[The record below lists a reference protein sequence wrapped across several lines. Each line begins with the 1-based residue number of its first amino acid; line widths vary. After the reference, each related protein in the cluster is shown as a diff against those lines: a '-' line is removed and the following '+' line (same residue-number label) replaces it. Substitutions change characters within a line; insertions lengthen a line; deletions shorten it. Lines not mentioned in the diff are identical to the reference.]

1 MKEKTGFVTRLMEYG
16 LLITTLH
23 KGFLIVSGILY
34 FTVVSGILTYTIAI
48 NEPMAIGKITLLSLL
63 LILSII
69 LTKLIPFRVH
79 TLKSVETR
87 RRKKALYSR
96 VSDNSNLITGNLS
109 ITSLKLC
116 YDMLFQDILDLE
128 EIILTIGFSNILPHH
143 KDLLL

>member
-16 LLITTLH
+16 LLITILH

-34 FTVVSGILTYTIAI
+34 FTVVSGILTYTIVI

-87 RRKKALYSR
+87 RRKKPSTR
-96 VSDNSNLITGNLS
+96 ES
-109 ITSLKLC
+109 
-116 YDMLFQDILDLE
+116 
-128 EIILTIGFSNILPHH
+128 LTIVISLLVILV
-143 KDLLL
+143 LLVLSYAMICFFRIY

>member
-1 MKEKTGFVTRLMEYG
+1 MKEKAGFVTRLMEYG

-79 TLKSVETR
+79 TLKSVEAR
-87 RRKKALYSR
+87 RRKKPSTR
-96 VSDNSNLITGNLS
+96 ES
-109 ITSLKLC
+109 
-116 YDMLFQDILDLE
+116 
-128 EIILTIGFSNILPHH
+128 LTIVISLLVILV
-143 KDLLL
+143 LLVLSYAMICFFRIY

>member
-16 LLITTLH
+16 LLITILH

-34 FTVVSGILTYTIAI
+34 FTVVSGILTYTIVI

-87 RRKKALYSR
+87 RRKKPSTRESPTIVISLL
-96 VSDNSNLITGNLS
+96 VILVLLVLS
-109 ITSLKLC
+109 YAMIC
-116 YDMLFQDILDLE
+116 FFRIY
-128 EIILTIGFSNILPHH
+128 
-143 KDLLL
+143 

>member
-16 LLITTLH
+16 LLITILH

-87 RRKKALYSR
+87 RRKKPSTR
-96 VSDNSNLITGNLS
+96 ES
-109 ITSLKLC
+109 
-116 YDMLFQDILDLE
+116 
-128 EIILTIGFSNILPHH
+128 LTIVISLLVILV
-143 KDLLL
+143 LLVLSYAMICFFRIY

>member
-34 FTVVSGILTYTIAI
+34 FTVVSGILTYTIVI

-87 RRKKALYSR
+87 RRKKPSTR
-96 VSDNSNLITGNLS
+96 ES
-109 ITSLKLC
+109 
-116 YDMLFQDILDLE
+116 
-128 EIILTIGFSNILPHH
+128 LTIVISLLVILV
-143 KDLLL
+143 LLVLSYAMICFFRIY

>member
-1 MKEKTGFVTRLMEYG
+1 MKEKAGFVTRLMEYG
-16 LLITTLH
+16 LLVTTLH

-87 RRKKALYSR
+87 RRKKPSTR
-96 VSDNSNLITGNLS
+96 ES
-109 ITSLKLC
+109 
-116 YDMLFQDILDLE
+116 
-128 EIILTIGFSNILPHH
+128 LTIVISLLVILV
-143 KDLLL
+143 LLVLSYAMICFFRIY